1 MTFKTPDI
9 LMSFETP
16 SQNLN
21 KLLDKYVCFF
31 QRKKKILIK
40 LEFLLEF
47 LAASQSLVLSQTP
60 VEE

>member
-1 MTFKTPDI
+1 M
-9 LMSFETP
+9 P
-16 SQNLN
+16 SEKPPQNLN
-21 KLLDKYVCFF
+21 KLLGEYVYFF
-31 QRKKKILIK
+31 RAKEIIIK